1 MKQVSHSSSRQQKK
15 IYIYRERERETPP
28 SSTLTRRLIILLSL
42 RKSRHSMCD
51 GAVHSK
57 MSGMPRCSKLKKKKN
72 RNNSK

>member
-1 MKQVSHSSSRQQKK
+1 MKQVSHSSSRQQQQNIY

-51 GAVHSK
+51 GAVHCK
-57 MSGMPRCSKLKKKKN
+57 MSGMPRCSKLKKKK
-72 RNNSK
+72 